1 MRTSSFLAAMG
12 AAAWLHG
19 PVLSAEPET
28 GAEATAPVTGSKE
41 LINKHF
47 DSVAIITGDGGSG
60 TGFITKDGGRAFL
73 YTAAHVISG
82 NKRLTV
88 KNANGREFRK
98 FGAFEVASESDLARL
113 ELLEEF
119 EGGLQVAK
127 PASIKVNDPVLA
139 IGNSGG
145 AGALAILEGSAMSL
159 GPDVVEVSS
168 NVIQGNSGGPL
179 FSGNTGEVVGVV
191 THLIAA
197 RDDLWAKDTK
207 FAEVRRFATRLDRV
221 ITWERVPIGRFLA
234 EHQKIEEFNRNSRIL
249 FAISSLN
256 PTQDGLRLDSKIG
269 GNGPTLLSVF
279 DENKNVPIVAELIE
293 MNSKLGDKRLRT
305 SEAELRKRFA
315 SYYQTSL
322 TRLDQGGDKFVAKDF
337 SGQNRERAKQA
348 REWRDEAVTELKNA
362 ANRMR

>member
-1 MRTSSFLAAMG
+1 MNHGFPNWWLAVTC
-12 AAAWLHG
+12 
-19 PVLSAEPET
+19 VLAPMVFAEPE
-28 GAEATAPVTGSKE
+28 AAAPQPGMETKE

-60 TGFITKDGGRAFL
+60 TGFITKDGERAFL

-119 EGGLQVAK
+119 QGGLKVAE

-145 AGALAILEGSAMSL
+145 AGVLAILEGSAISL

-179 FSGNTGEVVGVV
+179 FSGKTGDVVGVV

-197 RDDLWAKDTK
+197 RNDLWAKDTK
-207 FAEVRRFATRLDRV
+207 FAEVRRFATRLDRK

-249 FAISSLN
+249 FAISSLD
-256 PTQDGLRLDSKIG
+256 PTQDGLRLDSTIG
-269 GNGPTLLSVF
+269 DDGPTLVSVF
-279 DENKNVPIVAELIE
+279 NENKNVPIVAELFD

-305 SEAELRKRFA
+305 SESELKKRFA
-315 SYYQTSL
+315 SYYQSCL
-322 TRLDQGGDKFVAKDF
+322 TKLDQGGEKFAAKDF

-348 REWRDEAVTELKNA
+348 REWRDEAVKEVRSA
-362 ANRMR
+362 AKRMH

>member
-1 MRTSSFLAAMG
+1 M
-12 AAAWLHG
+12 
-19 PVLSAEPET
+19 VSAET
-28 GAEATAPVTGSKE
+28 EATAPQPSMAIKE
-41 LINKHF
+41 FVNKHF
-47 DSVAIITGDGGSG
+47 DSVAVITGDGGSG
-60 TGFITKDGGRAFL
+60 TGFLTKDGERAFL
-73 YTAAHVISG
+73 YTAAHVIAG

-88 KNANGREFRK
+88 KNANGREFKK

-119 EGGLQVAK
+119 EGGLSVAK
-127 PASIKVNDPVLA
+127 PASVKVGDPVLA

-145 AGALAILEGSAMSL
+145 AGALAILEGSAVSL

-179 FSGNTGEVVGVV
+179 FSGNTGDVVGVV

-197 RDDLWAKDTK
+197 REDIWAKDTK
-207 FAEVRRFATRLDRV
+207 FAEVRRFATRLDRD

-256 PTQDGLRLDSKIG
+256 PTQDGLRLDSRVGKD
-269 GNGPTLLSVF
+269 GPTLMSIF
-279 DENKNVPIVAELIE
+279 SENKDVPVVAELIN

-305 SEAELRKRFA
+305 SETELLKRFA

-322 TRLDQGGDKFVAKDF
+322 TRLNQGGEKFVPKDF

-348 REWRDEAVTELKNA
+348 RQWRDEAVKEVRSA
-362 ANRMR
+362 VERMH